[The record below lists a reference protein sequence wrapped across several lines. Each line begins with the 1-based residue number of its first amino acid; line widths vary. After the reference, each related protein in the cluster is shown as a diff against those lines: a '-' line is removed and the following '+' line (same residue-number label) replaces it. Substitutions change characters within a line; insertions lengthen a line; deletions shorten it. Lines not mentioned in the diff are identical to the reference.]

1 MFDKALK
8 YSYAAQKHERHK
20 LLRIIL
26 ILVALYLLYNMIS
39 AFFFSVWVLHNDTM
53 QPGLR
58 AGDRFLTASS
68 VLPSLLTKLKY
79 SGETI
84 PFKRG
89 NIVLIDTRR
98 GESRGWL
105 LGIADNLVRFITA
118 QQLNIFGAEE
128 HLYIKRLIAMPGDEI
143 SMINFVLRV
152 RPSGSAYTLTEFE
165 LSDRPYHPNI
175 PQIPALWDSALPFSG
190 HMDSRVLSP
199 GEYFVVSDD
208 RGNTGDSRTWG
219 PISAKEIIG
228 KPVFRFWPPSRI
240 RRP

>member
-26 ILVALYLLYNMIS
+26 ILVILYLLYNVICNL
-39 AFFFSVWVLHNDTM
+39 FISVWVLRNDTM

-58 AGDRFLTASS
+58 SGDRFLAVSP
-68 VLPSLLTKLKY
+68 VLPSLLAKIKQTNEL
-79 SGETI
+79 I

-98 GESRGWL
+98 AEKSNLL
-105 LGIADNLVRFITA
+105 LGIADNLVRFATA
-118 QQLNIFGAEE
+118 QQLSLHTNEE
-128 HLYIKRLIAMPGDEI
+128 HLYIKRLIALPGDEI
-143 SMINFVLRV
+143 SMVNFVLRV
-152 RPSGSAYTLTEFE
+152 RPSGSSYTLTEFE
-165 LSDRPYHPNI
+165 LSEKPYYPNI
-175 PQIPALWDSALPFSG
+175 PQVPALWDATIPFSG
-190 HMDSRVLSP
+190 HMDPLVLGP

-219 PISAKEIIG
+219 PIGTREIIG
-228 KPVFRFWPPSRI
+228 KPVFRFWPPTRI
-240 RRP
+240 GRP

>member
-26 ILVALYLLYNMIS
+26 ILVFLYLLYNVICN
-39 AFFFSVWVLHNDTM
+39 FLLSVWVLHNDTM

-58 AGDRFLTASS
+58 AGDRLLATSP
-68 VLPSLLTKLKY
+68 VLPSLLAKLKQTD
-79 SGETI
+79 ET

-98 GESRGWL
+98 VEDSNL
-105 LGIADNLVRFITA
+105 LSDIADNLVRFITV
-118 QQLNIFGAEE
+118 QQLSLYRTEE
-128 HLYIKRLIAMPGDEI
+128 HLYIKRLIALPGDEI
-143 SMINFVLRV
+143 SMVNFVLRV
-152 RPSGSAYTLTEFE
+152 KPSGSSYTLTEFE
-165 LSDRPYHPNI
+165 LSERPYYPNI
-175 PQIPALWDSALPFSG
+175 PQVPIIWDATLPFSG
-190 HMDSRVLSP
+190 HMDPLVLGP

-228 KPVFRFWPPSRI
+228 KPVFRFWPLTRI
-240 RRP
+240 GRP